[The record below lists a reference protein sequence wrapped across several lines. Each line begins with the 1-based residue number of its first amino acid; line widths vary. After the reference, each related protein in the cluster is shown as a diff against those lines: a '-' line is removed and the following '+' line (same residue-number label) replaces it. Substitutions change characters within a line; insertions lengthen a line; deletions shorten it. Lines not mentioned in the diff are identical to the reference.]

1 MIARCLMHLVL
12 GFSMASGAMADGG
25 ENTPRLAV
33 TGIGRAMVPADQFQ
47 VTLGVRSSSQE
58 LQKAQQDVTKSMTT
72 VLAALRALGL
82 EAPADFQTSR
92 YDISPQLP
100 PRNNS
105 RNQAT
110 NQKPRE
116 IIGYEVSANILV
128 RTMHMDKAAKIIESA
143 VSAGANDVGQIAF
156 TSSDPR
162 SGRGDAI
169 KKAAKNAM
177 EDASTLA
184 SATQSRLVRILDLS
198 IDNAGPQ
205 PKSMN
210 AMRLGGSGAESIEM
224 NPGDVTVTA
233 RVTIVYEIDSA
244 STQTSARQRP
254 ETGRNAS

>member
-1 MIARCLMHLVL
+1 MIARRLLHLML
-12 GFSMASGAMADGG
+12 GLSMATVAMADGIQDL
-25 ENTPRLAV
+25 PRLAV
-33 TGIGRAMVPADQFQ
+33 TGVGTAQVPADRFQ
-47 VTLGVRSSSQE
+47 VNLGVRSTS
-58 LQKAQQDVTKSMTT
+58 AQLEQAQNDVTKSMSD
-72 VLAALRALGL
+72 VLTALRGLGL

-92 YDISPQLP
+92 YDISPQWP
-100 PRNNS
+100 PRS
-105 RNQAT
+105 SGRNQQA

-116 IIGYEVSANILV
+116 IIGYEVSTNILV
-128 RTMHMDKAAKIIESA
+128 RTTQMDKAARIIESA
-143 VSAGANDVGQIAF
+143 VSAGANDVGQISF

-162 SGRGDAI
+162 TGRSEAI

-177 EDASTLA
+177 EDAGTLA
-184 SATQSRLVRILDLS
+184 STTQSRLVRILDLS

-210 AMRLGGSGAESIEM
+210 TMRLGSSAESIEM

-244 STQTSARQRP
+244 GSQKSARQRQ

>member
-1 MIARCLMHLVL
+1 MIARCLLHLML
-12 GFSMASGAMADGG
+12 GLSMATFAMADGSQ
-25 ENTPRLAV
+25 NVPRLAV
-33 TGIGRAMVPADQFQ
+33 TGVGKAMVPADQFQ
-47 VTLGVRSSSQE
+47 VNLGVRSSAGE
-58 LQKAQQDVTKSMTT
+58 LQQAQKDVTKSMTS
-72 VLAALRALGL
+72 VLAALRGMGL

-92 YDISPQLP
+92 YDISPQW
-100 PRNNS
+100 PRNNP
-105 RNQAT
+105 RNQQA
-110 NQKPRE
+110 NQTPRE

-128 RTMHMDKAAKIIESA
+128 RTTQMDKAAKIIESA

-162 SGRGDAI
+162 NGRSEAI
-169 KKAAKNAM
+169 KKAALNAM
-177 EDASTLA
+177 DDAKTLA
-184 SATQSRLVRILDLS
+184 STTQSRLVRILDLS

-210 AMRLGGSGAESIEM
+210 TMRLASAAESIEM

-244 STQTSARQRP
+244 DQPQAAAQRQ